1 MYSVDENTLNQFNQ
15 QRNPILAEKDYLECA
30 ILDKIF
36 SDPYFHDSFVFAGG
50 GTITKIYQIGNR
62 IGQDIDLALT
72 EFDTNPQNSSQL
84 HRFRVRFTKFVFNDL
99 NIKVTAALSEIGD
112 FNIITDA
119 EYRIQNNI
127 TTGCVS
133 PTLHVIYDSEIDPE
147 INGDINIEFIPRHY
161 SPAAI
166 QHKPATPFST
176 GIQMTQDI
184 PAVHYAQTFW
194 DKVFALHTIHE
205 IGVMRP
211 GLATHYTDVA
221 HLSKCVNLNE
231 TQDMLLDISEYQ
243 RQFTTRK
250 MTPLKS
256 VRDVHLLPSVPDM
269 KRLSID
275 YGQMQNRFISGNI
288 ETWPRILITINKIN
302 RNINKLQEKQK

>member
-1 MYSVDENTLNQFNQ
+1 MYDNDKNITDVFKSAKSPL
-15 QRNPILAEKDYLECA
+15 LAEKDYLECL
-30 ILDKIF
+30 ILDNLF
-36 SDPYFHDSFVFAGG
+36 SDPYFKDNFVFAGG
-50 GTITKIYQIGNR
+50 GTITKIYQLGNR

-84 HRFRVRFTKFVFNDL
+84 HRFRTRFTKFVFNDL
-99 NIKVTAALSEIGD
+99 NIKITGTLSEIGE
-112 FNIITDA
+112 FSIITDA
-119 EYRIQNNI
+119 QYRAQNHI
-127 TTGCVS
+127 TTGCAS
-133 PTLHVIYDSEIDPE
+133 PTLHVIYSSQ
-147 INGDINIEFIPRHY
+147 INPTIKGDINIEFIPRHY
-161 SPAAI
+161 SPESI
-166 QHKPATPFST
+166 QHGPATPYST

-211 GLATHYTDVA
+211 GLANHYSDVA
-221 HLSKCVNLNE
+221 NLSKSVNLDT
-231 TQDMLLDISEYQ
+231 TQDMLMSIADYQ

-256 VRDVHLLPSVPDM
+256 FRDVKLLPSVPDM

-275 YGQMQNRFISGNI
+275 YQQMQNRFIGDKVES
-288 ETWPRILITINKIN
+288 WPRVLITINRLN
-302 RNINKLQEKQK
+302 RNINTLQEKQK